1 MENELL
7 FSESYE
13 NKYERGSHYVGI
25 SIWHFEWCTKYRYK
39 MFQKQEYLK
48 LAEACI
54 RKAAFEHEIKIISLS
69 VMPEHIH
76 CVVQVSLSFS
86 ASKCLQILKGRSSYL
101 FFKLHVKAELRY
113 PRHHLWSKGK
123 FASSV
128 GFTDLETVNHYEI
141 EDGDIFLTKE
151 TGDDTD
157 KLGLADHR

>member
-1 MENELL
+1 MENQTQL
-7 FSESYE
+7 SESYD
-13 NKYERGSHYVGI
+13 NQLNIYEHYQHSVGVMMM
-25 SIWHFEWCTKYRYK
+25 HLEWCTKYRYK

-48 LAEACI
+48 LCEACI
-54 RKAAFEHEIKIISLS
+54 RKAAFEHEIKIINIS

-113 PRHHLWSKGK
+113 PRHHLWSRGK

-128 GFTDLETVNHYEI
+128 GFTDLDTVNNYVANQEEHH
-141 EDGDIFLTKE
+141 
-151 TGDDTD
+151 
-157 KLGLADHR
+157 LGNSTL